1 MNKGNIFLSKGEW
14 ISFMNAGDIF
24 VDNYVLTNIFQ
35 NVDLNGIDIIY
46 GNTLVKDNIKLHTS
60 KDHMKILQQS

>member
-1 MNKGNIFLSKGEW
+1 MNKGIYLAKGEW

-46 GNTLVKDNIKLHTS
+46 GNTLVKDNITS
-60 KDHMKILQQS
+60 YIENHMKILQQS